1 MPPRSSGSSS
11 RCAGF
16 STTSRHPSTA
26 ALTGWSSSPT
36 TILSPLG
43 WQGTRRGLK
52 VPRLHRR
59 GGRKRGSRGRPPDSV
74 RGGGGRGVRVRGRR
88 TPSAD
93 GAPQNV
99 NYGSGVSQRLRC
111 GSDVARCWKLG
122 FAAASGPAPD
132 AADQPPY
139 LGVGLQAGRTEC
151 KQPTDEFSTASDV
164 AVVIPRA
171 TQATPAATANQC
183 VTPYLLF

>member
-1 MPPRSSGSSS
+1 
-11 RCAGF
+11 
-16 STTSRHPSTA
+16 
-26 ALTGWSSSPT
+26 
-36 TILSPLG
+36 
-43 WQGTRRGLK
+43 
-52 VPRLHRR
+52 
-59 GGRKRGSRGRPPDSV
+59 
-74 RGGGGRGVRVRGRR
+74 VRGRR

-183 VTPYLLF
+183 VTPYLLFGGFNVTATIPRWWIVRGRPDRGSSQAPSSPAPRTGCAQSITVGRNTPTLAAIAVFDSRRAQQHDPRSLRQSGPAP